1 MAKSKEVL
9 RSLLM
14 KVKET
19 SEKSGLKLN
28 IHKWRSWNLP
38 HHIMANRSET
48 MEIVTDFISLGFE
61 ITAGIDCSHELKRTL
76 APWKKISDKPRQHI
90 KKKRHTW
97 LIKVHIVKGMLLR
110 VVVCGC
116 QNWMI
121 KKAECWRIDAFELW
135 CWRRLLRIPW
145 TAR

>member
-14 KVKET
+14 KVKEM

-28 IHKWRSWNLP
+28 IQKMK
-38 HHIMANRSET
+38 IMASTPSRHGKSET
-48 MEIVTDFISLGFE
+48 MEIVTDFISLGSE
-61 ITAGIDCSHELKRTL
+61 ITAGIDCSHKLKRTF
-76 APWKKISDKPRQHI
+76 APWKKSSDKPRQHI
-90 KKKRHTW
+90 KKQRHTW
-97 LIKVHIVKGMLLR
+97 LIKVHIVKAMLLP
-110 VVVCGC
+110 VVMCGC

-135 CWRRLLRIPW
+135 CWRRLLRVPW
-145 TAR
+145 TSR